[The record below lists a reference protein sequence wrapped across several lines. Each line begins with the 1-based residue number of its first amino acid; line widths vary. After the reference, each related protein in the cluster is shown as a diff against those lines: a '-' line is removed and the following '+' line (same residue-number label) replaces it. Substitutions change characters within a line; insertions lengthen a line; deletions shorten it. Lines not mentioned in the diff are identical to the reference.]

1 MMMGSFIFCCN
12 LVEVSVPHRNIFEI
26 FGLNRRHIESA
37 VGFHALNFLID
48 INIESV
54 ITDEQVYSNDRSKLW
69 HRPNDMPDSMDI
81 RRYTALYQ
89 ELYFPIK
96 KNL

>member
-1 MMMGSFIFCCN
+1 MS
-12 LVEVSVPHRNIFEI
+12 
-26 FGLNRRHIESA
+26 RRMR
-37 VGFHALNFLID
+37 L
-48 INIESV
+48 
-54 ITDEQVYSNDRSKLW
+54 TDEQVYSNDRSKLW

-96 KNL
+96 KKL

>member
-1 MMMGSFIFCCN
+1 MRSLFEQMGGTYRWEGDYHIPN
-12 LVEVSVPHRNIFEI
+12 FELPPASDYQL
-26 FGLNRRHIESA
+26 GKYGRMRRSYLKEH
-37 VGFHALNFLID
+37 
-48 INIESV
+48 IESV